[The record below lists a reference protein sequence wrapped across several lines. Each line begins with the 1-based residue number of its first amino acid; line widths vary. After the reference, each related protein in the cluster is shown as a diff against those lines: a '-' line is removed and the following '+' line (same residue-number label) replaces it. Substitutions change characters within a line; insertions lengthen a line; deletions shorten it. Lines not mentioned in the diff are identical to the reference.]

1 MNKYQYKEMDHANAI
16 LENGFIT
23 KYIGSELKIL
33 AKFYKKRNLDS
44 EQIKEKLHTFCKD
57 NLHGYNKA
65 IHYKIINAA
74 VNFTNNPKNKL
85 IQIDKVDISKK
96 EIEYIDSLD
105 ISHDFKRVVFTLL
118 VLNKLTK
125 LYVLHRDGELKSQDH
140 YFGGYKNY
148 RELVSLS
155 KIKFDKRKKSTVK
168 NIHDLIHLLHEKGIV
183 EITSNGNVKLSFM
196 YGIEEDD
203 EVALTVSNYEN
214 IGLYYD
220 LHHERENVKI
230 CENVDCGIIIRL
242 PKNKRSASQIKYC
255 KECSAD
261 IKTMK
266 TREIARESMR
276 KLREERRVKKS

>member
-33 AKFYKKRNLDS
+33 AKFYKKENLDS

-74 VNFTNNPKNKL
+74 VNFTNNLKNKL

-96 EIEYIDSLD
+96 EIEHIDSLD

-125 LYVLHRDGELKSQDH
+125 LYVLHKDGELKSKDH

-155 KIKFDKRKKSTVK
+155 KIKFEKRKKSTVK

-183 EITSNGNVKLSFM
+183 EITSNGNVKLLFM
-196 YGIEEDD
+196 YEIDEDD
-203 EVALTVSNYEN
+203 DFILSVTDYEN
-214 IGLYYD
+214 IGYYYD
-220 LHHERENVKI
+220 FHHHENKVKE
-230 CENVDCGIIIRL
+230 CENKSCRKLIKITTSNNMYCKDCGIEIDRIKARERMR
-242 PKNKRSASQIKYC
+242 NKRMFDA
-255 KECSAD
+255 E
-261 IKTMK
+261 
-266 TREIARESMR
+266 
-276 KLREERRVKKS
+276 